1 MRLKLYLLILLFS
14 FIIFPVT
21 LEAVVN
27 VPVTGVRISKTT
39 ITMPIYEKDTLVTT
53 IFPSDASNKKI
64 VWTSSNSSIVRIIS
78 RKGLQAEIEAVAKGK
93 VTITATTDDGSFQV
107 SSKVEV
113 VVPVQRVLI
122 EPQQIALKP
131 GEEKQFTA
139 RVEPDDANNKDLIWQ
154 TSDSGVITV
163 DNNGK
168 GVAKSSGQARVIARS
183 AENQEVFAY
192 CIVTVQQSTEEQP
205 IAPDDENPT
214 NDLAADEVE
223 VDDHSGNDDLTE
235 VVVETNENIDYI
247 LVVLAAVILLL
258 LIILIVAIRR
268 RNT

>member
-1 MRLKLYLLILLFS
+1 MRLKLFILILLFS

-27 VPVTGVRISKTT
+27 IPVTGVRIDKPA
-39 ITMPIYEKDTLVTT
+39 ITMPIYEKDTLVATL
-53 IFPSDASNKKI
+53 FPSDAINKNI
-64 VWTSSNSSIVRIIS
+64 AWTSSNSSIVRIIN
-78 RKGLQAEIEAVAKGK
+78 RKGLQAEIEAVSKGK
-93 VTITATTDDGSFQV
+93 VTITATTEDGSYKV

-113 VVPVQRVLI
+113 VIPVQKVLI
-122 EPQQIALKP
+122 EPQQIVLKP

-192 CIVTVQQSTEEQP
+192 CIVTVQSSTEEQP
-205 IAPDDENPT
+205 IATDDENPT

-223 VDDHSGNDDLTE
+223 VDDQSGNDDLTE
-235 VVVETNENIDYI
+235 VVVETNENVDYI
-247 LVVLAAVILLL
+247 LVILAAVILLL
-258 LIILIVAIRR
+258 LIILIVAVRR
-268 RNT
+268 RST